1 MKASCQILKHA
12 VQTFTSQLV
21 GKSSV
26 QGDAWSQQPLSVLC
40 VQSLPI
46 WASLS
51 KGKTEL
57 YRDIQA
63 VFLGNSPVLEE
74 YAIALV
80 ALNSSLRL
88 GHCPAF

>member
-1 MKASCQILKHA
+1 MPLKACMIDRLALTCQYWATMLICCPGL
-12 VQTFTSQLV
+12 
-21 GKSSV
+21 
-26 QGDAWSQQPLSVLC
+26 
-40 VQSLPI
+40 QSLPI

-74 YAIALV
+74 
-80 ALNSSLRL
+80 
-88 GHCPAF
+88 